1 MSIKNFVPKKSQKYL
16 KLLNTLMKEEQ
27 GGVEDLFSLATN
39 LSRYLSYGELAR
51 ILVRYELFKLV
62 KNQSGDIL
70 EFGIFMG
77 TGIVNFLSL
86 GELLEPH
93 NYNRRI
99 IGFDTFDGL
108 KGEKSDFRELEPGMY
123 KYKNKRHLEKIV
135 TAKER
140 NKLRPSKNVILIEG
154 DVTDTLPKFI
164 LNEPSFLPTLIFL
177 DLDLYGPT
185 KFVLENLI
193 PFLRPGCVIAFD
205 ELGMRKFSGETR
217 AFFDTEIAKMGEL
230 QKFDFAKVSYIQ
242 I

>member
-1 MSIKNFVPKKSQKYL
+1 
-16 KLLNTLMKEEQ
+16 MKEEQ